1 MKNILFIS
9 MAIAMVLVI
18 FSCNN
23 TTDQNKEEQKSEAT
37 KQAEQTEANDT
48 EKSASNCKEESDKT
62 IAETKTQN
70 NVKSFTGMFDI
81 LAPATD
87 GTWFLFS
94 DNEGNEYKFYDNGDC
109 QKARDLFFS
118 VQPMDNDHQYQSTE
132 FLVEY
137 QTKEIEFYDK
147 ANGGT
152 IMREVDVITNIEE
165 K

>member
-9 MAIAMVLVI
+9 MAIAMGLVI

-23 TTDQNKEEQKSEAT
+23 TSEQNKDEPKSET
-37 KQAEQTEANDT
+37 NKQAEQSEANDT
-48 EKSASNCKEESDKT
+48 EKSVNEVQEVPEKT
-62 IAETKTQN
+62 IEETKTQN
-70 NVKSFTGMFDI
+70 KVKSFTGMFDI

-94 DNEGNEYKFYDNGDC
+94 DKDGNEYKFYDNGDC

-132 FLVEY
+132 FFVEY
-137 QTKEIEFYDK
+137 KTEEIEFYNK
-147 ANGGT
+147 ADGGT